1 MSLKV
6 AKIERAKSRFF
17 FFPVAWEEKS
27 VGGATAS
34 CWGGLPL
41 SMEGVGLHPLS
52 PSAWSPA
59 LSVRPK
65 DLGFFGGPL

>member
-1 MSLKV
+1 MC
-6 AKIERAKSRFF
+6 
-17 FFPVAWEEKS
+17 
-27 VGGATAS
+27 GATAS
-34 CWGGLPL
+34 CWGGLSL
-41 SMEGVGLHPLS
+41 SMEAVGLHPLS